1 MTADLLGQPYT
12 LAQLLPEQALGAAA
26 SLALSGLC
34 LDSRKLAAG
43 EVFIALPG
51 TKVDGR
57 QFIDQAIAA
66 GASAVLVDA
75 DTPQV
80 EWRDS
85 VPVVGLPQLSAQ
97 VSSLAARFYHDPSAE
112 MRVTGVTGTNGKT
125 SCSLLLG
132 QLCAHLRGKAMV
144 LGTLGNGLLVADNN
158 LAMSQQIAQFES
170 TGLTTADPIAVQR
183 ALAEAR
189 DKGVHSLA
197 MEVSSHSLVQGRVA
211 AVHFDCAIFTNLT
224 QDHLDYHG
232 DMESYGQAKER
243 LLHMPGLRCA
253 LINADDP
260 WSRKLP
266 AKAPVGV
273 SCYTYSLLDPAASI
287 HARDYEFTAEGIS
300 AWVVTPW
307 GEGQL
312 RSRLLGVFNLSNL
325 LAVIGAACLRGAP
338 LADVL
343 EKLPL
348 LEPAPGRMQAV
359 VLEQSKQDIG
369 VVVDYA
375 HTPDALE
382 KCLSALRGHTSG
394 RLWVIFGC
402 GGDRDKTKR
411 PLMGRIAERMA
422 DYVIVTN
429 DNPRSEEPA
438 VIAADILRGMYNSH
452 GCLVIA
458 DRAQAIDL
466 AVQQARAGDLVVI
479 AGKGHEDYQIFASQ
493 TLPFSDIKQA
503 RLSLQRRLAR
513 NASEGRS

>member
-1 MTADLLGQPYT
+1 MTADLLVQPYT
-12 LAQLLPEQALGAAA
+12 LAQLLPDQELGAAA
-26 SLALSGLC
+26 EIQLSGLA
-34 LDSRKLAAG
+34 LDTRKLAAG
-43 EVFIALPG
+43 DVFIAVPG
-51 TKVDGR
+51 TKADGR
-57 QFIDQAIAA
+57 EFIDQALGLGAA
-66 GASAVLVDA
+66 AVVA
-75 DTPQV
+75 EAEEAGV
-80 EWRDS
+80 EWRGS
-85 VPVVGLPQLSAQ
+85 VPVVFVPQLSAS
-97 VSSLAARFYHDPSAE
+97 VSALAARFYRDPSAE

-144 LGTLGNGLLVADNN
+144 LGTLGNGLLVADSNQS
-158 LAMSQQIAQFES
+158 MSQQIAQFES

-183 ALAEAR
+183 ALADAR

-197 MEVSSHSLVQGRVA
+197 MEVSSHSLAQGRVA

-232 DMESYGQAKER
+232 HMESYGQAKER

-253 LINADDP
+253 LINTDDP
-260 WSRKLP
+260 WARKLS
-266 AKAPVGV
+266 AKVPVSV
-273 SCYTYSLLDPAASI
+273 NCYTYSLLDPAASI
-287 HARDYEFTAEGIS
+287 HARDYEFTSEGIS
-300 AWVVTPW
+300 ARVVTPW
-307 GEGQL
+307 GEGEL

-325 LAVIGAACLRGAP
+325 LAVIGAACLRGVP

-343 EKLPL
+343 AKVPL

-359 VLEQSKQDIG
+359 VLEQSEQDVG

-466 AVQQARAGDLVVI
+466 AVQQARPGDLVVI
-479 AGKGHEDYQIFASQ
+479 AGKGHEDYQIFATQ

-513 NASEGRS
+513 NNSEGRS